1 MIRLGVI
8 CSSGGA
14 VLGAAFRLLKACDY
28 DLHVAVVTDR
38 PCGAEALCAELAVPW
53 KRIEQPL
60 RDHFSAQ
67 AADWLF
73 DVQKADWISL
83 FFSRLVSKELFSR
96 APCVNF
102 HPSLLPAFRGFGA
115 LKGVL
120 ESGVRF
126 VGATAHCVDDSTD
139 SGAILA
145 QVVAPVP
152 VPVSLAS
159 LERIS
164 FAQKLYLFLVM
175 CEHAELGELSV
186 LFPSGG
192 AINGLPSL
200 AWANPALRDKRL
212 ADAFDQFL
220 VSERIIWQR

>member
-1 MIRLGVI
+1 MIRLGVV

-14 VLGAAFRLLKACDY
+14 VIGAALRLLKACDY
-28 DLHVAVVTDR
+28 DLHMAVVTDR
-38 PCGAEALCAELAVPW
+38 PCGAEALCTELAVPW

-67 AADWLF
+67 AADWLL
-73 DVQKADWISL
+73 DEQRVDWTSL
-83 FFSRLVSKELFSR
+83 FFSRLVSRELFSR

-115 LKGVL
+115 LKGVIG
-120 ESGVRF
+120 SGVRF
-126 VGATAHCVDDSTD
+126 VGATAHSVDESTD
-139 SGAILA
+139 SGPILA
-145 QVVAPVP
+145 QVMAPVP
-152 VPVSLAS
+152 ATVSLAE

-164 FAQKLYLFLVM
+164 FAQKLYLLLVM
-175 CEHAELGELSV
+175 CEQAELGELSAS
-186 LFPSGG
+186 FPSGRLVS
-192 AINGLPSL
+192 GLPVL

-220 VSERIIWQR
+220 VSEKITWQR

>member
-1 MIRLGVI
+1 MIRLGVV

-14 VLGAAFRLLKACDY
+14 VFGAAFRLLKACGY
-28 DLHVAVVTDR
+28 DLHLAVVTDR
-38 PCGAEALCAELAVPW
+38 PCGAEALSAELAVPW
-53 KRIEQPL
+53 KRIEQPS

-67 AADWLF
+67 AADWLL
-73 DVQKADWISL
+73 DVQKVEWTSL
-83 FFSRLVSKELFSR
+83 FFSRLVSKELFAR

-115 LKGVL
+115 LKGVIG
-120 ESGVRF
+120 SGVRF

-152 VPVSLAS
+152 VSASLAD

-164 FAQKLYLFLVM
+164 FAQKLYLLLVM

-186 LFPSGG
+186 LFPSGN
-192 AINGLPSL
+192 AISGLPAL
-200 AWANPALRDKRL
+200 TWANPALRDRQL
-212 ADAFDQFL
+212 AEAFDQFL
-220 VSERIIWQR
+220 VRERIIWRR

>member
-1 MIRLGVI
+1 MIRLGVV

-14 VLGAAFRLLKACDY
+14 VIGAALRLLRACDY
-28 DLHVAVVTDR
+28 DLHMAVVTDR

-67 AADWLF
+67 TADWLF
-73 DVQKADWISL
+73 GVQRVDWTSL

-115 LKGVL
+115 LKGVIG
-120 ESGVRF
+120 SGVRF

-139 SGAILA
+139 SGVILA

-152 VPVSLAS
+152 LSASLID

-164 FAQKLYLFLVM
+164 FAQKLYLLLVV

-186 LFPSGG
+186 LFRNGG
-192 AINGLPSL
+192 VLNGLPAL

-220 VSERIIWQR
+220 ISERITW